1 MACSSVGFHMVSS
14 KRASGAVDNHRIED
28 EEDEEEDE
36 GVVVEG

>member
-28 EEDEEEDE
+28 EEEEEDE
-36 GVVVEG
+36 GMVVEG